1 MQVLPWIICAVLG
14 AAALFLAAKLFYIQR
29 DLNSLTRQIGEK
41 LRDDTNTAL
50 VLSGGG
56 HSLRKFAG
64 EMDRELKKLRA
75 MEQQYLSGDRR
86 VKNAVTSISHDL
98 RTPLTAISGY
108 LELLSE
114 QELPEAAHRYLA
126 VIESRTAQMRQ
137 LTEELFRY
145 SIILSEEDDSLT
157 ETVCINEVLEESV
170 AAYYAALQQK
180 QIVPDISIT
189 EQTLKCRCS
198 RSGLTRVFMN
208 LLNNALKYST
218 GDLRIAMDSS
228 GVLRFSNHAAPIG
241 KTQLE
246 QLFER
251 YYTVESAQHSTGLGL
266 SIARTFTEQ
275 IGGSIAADYADGMLT
290 ITVRLPLLP
299 QNTSE
304 P

>member
-1 MQVLPWIICAVLG
+1 MKPLFAWILCALLG
-14 AAALFLAAKLFYIQR
+14 IATLILAAKLILMRR
-29 DLNSLTRQIGEK
+29 DLDALSRQISEK
-41 LRDDTNTAL
+41 LRSDTNTAL
-50 VLSGGG
+50 VLQGSDR
-56 HSLRKFAG
+56 SLRRFAADL
-64 EMDRELKKLRA
+64 DRELKRLRDL
-75 MEQQYLSGDRR
+75 EQQYLNGDRR
-86 VKNAVTSISHDL
+86 VKTAVTSISHDL

-114 QELPEAAHRYLA
+114 QELSETAHRYLA

-145 SIILSEEDDSLT
+145 SVILSDEEDSLA
-157 ETVCINEVLEESV
+157 ETVCINEVLEESI

-180 QIVPDISIT
+180 QIVPEISLT
-189 EQTLKCRCS
+189 ERRLCCKCS

-218 GDLRIAMDSS
+218 GDLRITMRDNGTIS
-228 GVLRFSNHAAPIG
+228 FSNHAAPIG

-275 IGGSIAADYADGMLT
+275 IGGSIHADYADNMLT
-290 ITVRLPLLP
+290 ITVRLPDQP
-299 QNTSE
+299 ASGT
-304 P
+304 